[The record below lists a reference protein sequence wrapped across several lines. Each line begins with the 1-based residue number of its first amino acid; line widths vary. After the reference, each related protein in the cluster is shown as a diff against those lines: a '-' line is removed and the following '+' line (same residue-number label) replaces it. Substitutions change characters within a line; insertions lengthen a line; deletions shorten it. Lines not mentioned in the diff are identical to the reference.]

1 MTEPGSGWASPG
13 GDPDT
18 GPTGG
23 GDWQAPTYPPT
34 YPQAGA
40 QGQPPAPASPPA
52 TGGWQGWGPAWS
64 PMPGVV
70 PLRPLG
76 VGELLDGGVKVVRRY
91 PKPTLALSAVVSI
104 VVTVINV
111 ALLLLFTQSE
121 TLTTDSSSGSQSFG
135 NSFNGASLPGG
146 VLNFLGGIVLTGAL
160 VTVVSR
166 AVLGRPA
173 TLRDAWEATRP
184 RFWALLGVAMLRF
197 LLAAV
202 PIVVT
207 VVAAILA
214 GPVALLLILPLIP
227 YEIWLYTVTSMAP
240 AALVLERSGV
250 VGALRRSRV
259 LVMRS
264 FWRILGVLVLAAL
277 ITGII
282 QSILVVPLSL
292 IAGAS
297 LLSSGAATLST
308 AFFVVSAIAG
318 GIAQTLV
325 APYNAGLRAL
335 LYVDLRMR
343 TEGLDVALQTA
354 AATPAGS
361 PTA

>member
-13 GDPDT
+13 GDSGG
-18 GPTGG
+18 GPAGR
-23 GDWQAPTYPPT
+23 GDWQAPSYPPA
-34 YPQAGA
+34 YPQAG
-40 QGQPPAPASPPA
+40 GQAEPPAAAPPA
-52 TGGWQGWGPAWS
+52 AAGWQGWGPAWS
-64 PMPGVV
+64 RMPGVV

-76 VGELLDGGVKVVRRY
+76 VGELLDGGVKIIRRY

-104 VVTVINV
+104 VVTVMNV
-111 ALLLLFTQSE
+111 AFLLLFTQSD
-121 TLTTDSSSGSQSFG
+121 TLTTDSTSGSQTFG
-135 NSFNGASLPGG
+135 NSFNGASLPGT

-173 TLRDAWEATRP
+173 TLGDAWQATRP
-184 RFWALLGVAMLRF
+184 RFWALLGVAMLRA
-197 LLAAV
+197 LLAAAPV
-202 PIVVT
+202 LVT
-207 VVAAILA
+207 VVATLLA

-240 AALVLERSGV
+240 AALVLEKAGV

-264 FWRILGVLVLAAL
+264 FWRILGILVLAGL
-277 ITGII
+277 ITAII
-282 QSILVVPLSL
+282 QSILVIPVTI

-297 LLSSGAATLST
+297 LISGGTATLGT
-308 AFFVVSAIAG
+308 AFFVVSAIAS

-361 PTA
+361 PSA

>member
-13 GDPDT
+13 GDS
-18 GPTGG
+18 GG
-23 GDWQAPTYPPT
+23 GPAGRGEWQAPSYPPA
-34 YPQAGA
+34 YPQAG
-40 QGQPPAPASPPA
+40 GQAEPPA
-52 TGGWQGWGPAWS
+52 TAQPATAGWQGWGPAWS

-76 VGELLDGGVKVVRRY
+76 VGELLDGGVKIIRRY
-91 PKPTLALSAVVSI
+91 PRPTLALSAVVSI
-104 VVTVINV
+104 VVTVMNV
-111 ALLLLFTQSE
+111 AFLLLFTQSA
-121 TLTTDSSSGSQSFG
+121 TLTTDSTSGGQSFG
-135 NSFNGASLPGG
+135 NSFNGASLPGSI
-146 VLNFLGGIVLTGAL
+146 LNFLGGIVLTGAL

-173 TLRDAWEATRP
+173 TLSDAWEATRP
-184 RFWALLGVAMLRF
+184 RFWALLGVAMLRG
-197 LLAAV
+197 LLAAA
-202 PIVVT
+202 PILVT
-207 VVAAILA
+207 VVAALLA
-214 GPVALLLILPLIP
+214 GPVALLLILPLVP

-240 AALVLERSGV
+240 AALVLEKAGV
-250 VGALRRSRV
+250 GGALRRSRV

-264 FWRILGVLVLAAL
+264 FWRTLGILVLAAL

-282 QSILVVPLSL
+282 QSILVIPLTL
-292 IAGAS
+292 IASAS
-297 LLSSGAATLST
+297 LLSGGTATLGT
-308 AFFVVSAIAG
+308 AFFVVSAIVSG
-318 GIAQTLV
+318 VTQTLV

-361 PTA
+361 PSA